1 MGFTKLDEG
10 ILQSSIMAESAKT
23 FKVWI
28 ALLASCKENG
38 ISQASS
44 VFLASACHLSLKDI
58 DNAIAV
64 LEAPDDRSRSL
75 EDGGRRIKRV
85 DGGYY
90 IVNYKKY
97 REYSYSENSEAK
109 RKRDYRHGERKR
121 HNGYVYFAG
130 TQTRIKIGFSANP
143 WARISELKIA
153 VPELELLAVY
163 EGTTDDE
170 KLEQKRF
177 MPFHC
182 DREWFNRTPELESYV
197 RDILGR
203 SRTSEGHS
211 ASASASAYAS
221 VIEILNLKTGKNF
234 STKPTAAGRH
244 LLARIAEGKTI
255 EQFQY
260 VIDIK
265 SSQWLSD
272 PAMNQY
278 LRPETLFGSK
288 MESYL
293 NERQIAAP
301 VDKEKRVGSAAG
313 FAFTPEQEKRIPT
326 IKSEYAEKIRNWRK
340 KNGLKDDAEIDLM
353 QVPTETAYIRQRLA
367 EGGAS

>member
-64 LEAPDDRSRSL
+64 LEAPDERSRSL

-90 IVNYKKY
+90 IVNYFKY
-97 REYSYSENSEAK
+97 RAYSHSGNPESI
-109 RKRDYRHGERKR
+109 RKREYRSKGKVGHLG
-121 HNGYVYFAG
+121 H
-130 TQTRIKIGFSANP
+130 
-143 WARISELKIA
+143 
-153 VPELELLAVY
+153 VP
-163 EGTTDDE
+163 
-170 KLEQKRF
+170 KC
-177 MPFHC
+177 P
-182 DREWFNRTPELESYV
+182 
-197 RDILGR
+197 
-203 SRTSEGHS
+203 GHS

-234 STKPTAAGRH
+234 SIKPTAAGKH

-265 SSQWLSD
+265 ASQWLTD

-293 NERQIAAP
+293 NERQITAP